1 MTLMDGAGQARGNM
15 HDLRQSTKAIR
26 RGEVPGRETLVS
38 GGHDT
43 LRDWPLG
50 RLYLVRMADS

>member
-1 MTLMDGAGQARGNM
+1 M

-26 RGEVPGRETLVS
+26 RDGVPGRETLVS